1 VNPAEVL
8 LAASVLVTAPLARW
22 QRGRPVVVA
31 LSTAPLWLFAA
42 AAAGFRLST
51 LPQGL
56 GEHGVRFVV
65 GWSAHRCAEAAAPL
79 AVAGV
84 TAGMTWLAASS
95 GWRPVQPKTLDW
107 AAAGGLGVA
116 ASLVGGSGW
125 WALPAAL
132 LAVSPRRPASEPAG
146 SAALAS
152 FAAAGVAGAAGAGA
166 EVLSLY
172 TPDGGFAG
180 AAAGAAVALVAA
192 VAAARGPGWWA
203 ATPGALV
210 AFLGA
215 AAWREGPH
223 PGLGGRALPA
233 ATGSEVPY
241 RVPFG
246 CVVEAGGGVVT
257 LADHRES
264 PECPPRVE
272 RFPAGRRRAT
282 PLFALPPEAPIE
294 ETWPAAGGEV
304 ALLAQWPGTGRSRW
318 GVIRIDATVLAPP
331 GEAAPGAV
339 PPVNLLVTDP
349 QGRAPAGAATKLDV
363 VLPRDAAPDV
373 GAFVAHC
380 ARLRREL
387 GPGARCAVGTGDP
400 ARWR

>member
-1 VNPAEVL
+1 
-8 LAASVLVTAPLARW
+8 
-22 QRGRPVVVA
+22 
-31 LSTAPLWLFAA
+31 
-42 AAAGFRLST
+42 
-51 LPQGL
+51 
-56 GEHGVRFVV
+56 
-65 GWSAHRCAEAAAPL
+65 
-79 AVAGV
+79 
-84 TAGMTWLAASS
+84 
-95 GWRPVQPKTLDW
+95 
-107 AAAGGLGVA
+107 
-116 ASLVGGSGW
+116 
-125 WALPAAL
+125 
-132 LAVSPRRPASEPAG
+132 
-146 SAALAS
+146 
-152 FAAAGVAGAAGAGA
+152 
-166 EVLSLY
+166 VLSLY

-349 QGRAPAGAATKLDV
+349 QGRAPAGGGDQARRGVAARRSAGRGRVRGALR
-363 VLPRDAAPDV
+363 PPAARARAGCPVCGGDGGS
-373 GAFVAHC
+373 GALALIRTR
-380 ARLRREL
+380 AR
-387 GPGARCAVGTGDP
+387 
-400 ARWR
+400 